1 MSLNCERP
9 NRGRK
14 PLVSVEINGGRRAL
28 VFLLPRTPCLSKVRS
43 DGLIKRGVS
52 ESVDEIFPCAARF
65 DSMGFGLVSFER
77 VTVDSSIQVGVS
89 GPTVWVKVEGKG
101 SFLNSG
107 NLKEFSREMLDRGY
121 REFVVDLA
129 DCAMMD
135 STFMGTMASVAL
147 RLKEIGHGHL
157 HIVHCG
163 NRSQQ
168 LLSGLGLDQI
178 FDIHSDGT
186 GTPECEALEQAS
198 RSQTLDSR
206 KKEQAETMLEAHEAL
221 CEAAPENI
229 FRFKDVLDFL
239 RQDLRHETSSK

>member
-1 MSLNCERP
+1 MWLFRLLHPESADRRLP
-9 NRGRK
+9 AGL
-14 PLVSVEINGGRRAL
+14 PLV
-28 VFLLPRTPCLSKVRS
+28 
-43 DGLIKRGVS
+43 
-52 ESVDEIFPCAARF
+52 
-65 DSMGFGLVSFER
+65 DSMASRLVSFER
-77 VTVDSSIQVGVS
+77 VTVDSSIQVGVR

-147 RLKEIGHGHL
+147 RLRELGHGHL

-178 FDIHSDGT
+178 FDIHNDGARA
-186 GTPECEALEQAS
+186 PECEALGQVTRGPLE
-198 RSQTLDSR
+198 DPE

-239 RQDLRHETSSK
+239 RQDLHHETSSK

>member
-1 MSLNCERP
+1 ML
-9 NRGRK
+9 
-14 PLVSVEINGGRRAL
+14 AAMQ
-28 VFLLPRTPCLSKVRS
+28 FLKRWIANQLMGDLPT
-43 DGLIKRGVS
+43 GLAV
-52 ESVDEIFPCAARF
+52 
-65 DSMGFGLVSFER
+65 DSMGFGLVSLKR
-77 VTVDSSIQVGVS
+77 ATVDSSIQVGVR

-121 REFVVDLA
+121 REFVMDLA

-147 RLKEIGHGHL
+147 RLKELGRGHL

-186 GTPECEALEQAS
+186 SAPECEALEQAARGQS
-198 RSQTLDSR
+198 LDSR
-206 KKEQAETMLEAHEAL
+206 KQEQAETMLEAHEAL

-229 FRFKDVLDFL
+229 LRFKDVLDFL
-239 RQDLRHETSSK
+239 RQDLHHETSSK

>member
-1 MSLNCERP
+1 
-9 NRGRK
+9 
-14 PLVSVEINGGRRAL
+14 
-28 VFLLPRTPCLSKVRS
+28 
-43 DGLIKRGVS
+43 
-52 ESVDEIFPCAARF
+52 
-65 DSMGFGLVSFER
+65 
-77 VTVDSSIQVGVS
+77 
-89 GPTVWVKVEGKG
+89 VKVEGKG

-107 NLKEFSREMLDRGY
+107 NLKEFAREMLDRGY

-147 RLKEIGHGHL
+147 RLRELGHGHV

-178 FDIHSDGT
+178 FDIHGDGASA
-186 GTPECEALEQAS
+186 PECEALEEATRD
-198 RSQTLDSR
+198 RSPVSQKT
-206 KKEQAETMLEAHEAL
+206 EQAETMLEAHEAL

-239 RQDLRHETSSK
+239 RQDLHHETSSK